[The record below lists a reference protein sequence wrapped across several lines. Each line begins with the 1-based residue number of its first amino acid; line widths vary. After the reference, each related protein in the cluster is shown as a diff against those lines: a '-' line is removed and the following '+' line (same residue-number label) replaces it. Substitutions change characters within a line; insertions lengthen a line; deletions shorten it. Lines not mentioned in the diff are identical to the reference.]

1 MNIEEQIER
10 DEFSVKLS
18 LALKSICPTEGPFPR
33 KPEIQVK
40 KKIVIETRNGDEFTV
55 EEYEKQ
61 RGKVDWVQGLL
72 QLKNRTRIFN
82 CLCNEFDNGLV
93 DRGRSAW
100 DKKIDKRI
108 APKEKRVLDLN
119 NPKHRKKI
127 RQMGN
132 RHIDN
137 FGKTS
142 KIELYRYLNQH
153 WPWDN
158 YE

>member
-1 MNIEEQIER
+1 MNIEKQIEI
-10 DEFSVKLS
+10 DELKENLS
-18 LALKSICPTEGPFPR
+18 LALKSVCPTEGPFPR

-40 KKIVIETRNGDEFTV
+40 KKIVIETRDGKEFTI
-55 EEYEKQ
+55 EEYEKH
-61 RGKVDWVQGLL
+61 RGEVDWVQGLL

-82 CLCNEFDNGLV
+82 CLCNEFDNNLV
-93 DRGRSAW
+93 DRGWSAW
-100 DKKIDKRI
+100 DKKIDERI

-127 RQMGN
+127 RQMGT

-137 FGKTS
+137 YGKTS
-142 KIELYRYLNQH
+142 KLELHKYLNEH

>member
-1 MNIEEQIER
+1 MNIEEQIEK

-40 KKIVIETRNGDEFTV
+40 KKIVIETRDGKELTV

-61 RGKVDWVQGLL
+61 RGQIDWVKGLL
-72 QLKNRTRIFN
+72 QLKNRTRILN
-82 CLCNEFDNGLV
+82 CLANEFD
-93 DRGRSAW
+93 RSLIESNSW
-100 DKKIDKRI
+100 DKKIHERI
-108 APKEKRVLDLN
+108 APKEKRILDLN

-127 RQMGN
+127 RQMGT

-137 FGKTS
+137 FGTTS
-142 KIELYRYLNQH
+142 KRELFRYLNKH